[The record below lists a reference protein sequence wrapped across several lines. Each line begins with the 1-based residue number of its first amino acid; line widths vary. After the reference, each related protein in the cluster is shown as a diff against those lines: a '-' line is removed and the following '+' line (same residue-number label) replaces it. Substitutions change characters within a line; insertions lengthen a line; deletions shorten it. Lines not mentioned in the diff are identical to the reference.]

1 MNRAFGPV
9 LLLCGLGLLAS
20 PAESVHI
27 KRATLQT
34 RSGATVAT
42 AEADANGRVVFSR
55 VKPGDYKL
63 TLANAQGRS
72 VTVGDLDGDGVLD
85 VCIAD
90 STAAAAHEVKSP
102 RDPASGQASGKRE
115 AIVGGALPGGAVISA
130 REAGSG
136 MATGRRLHK
145 PMNFIVEWSGSV
157 KGGFQ
162 SELDATSAGKRMPAS
177 TEGRCAVKITA
188 DATPGTIEIQSFSWG
203 LSQSGSSS
211 K

>member
-1 MNRAFGPV
+1 MKPFLVPV

-27 KRATLQT
+27 KRATLQSK
-34 RSGATVAT
+34 SGATVAS
-42 AEADANGRVVFSR
+42 AEADANGRMTFTG
-55 VKPGDYKL
+55 VKPGDYKVVL
-63 TLANAQGRS
+63 TNAAGRS
-72 VTVGDLDGDGVLD
+72 VTVGDLDGDGLLD
-85 VCIAD
+85 VCIAE
-90 STAAAAHEVKSP
+90 SSAAASHEVKSP
-102 RDPASGQASGKRE
+102 RDVATGQASGKRQ

-136 MATGRRLHK
+136 MATGKRMHK
-145 PMNFIVEWSGSV
+145 PIHFVMDWSGTI

-162 SELDATSAGKRMPAS
+162 SEGEATSAGKRMPPS
-177 TEGRCAVKITA
+177 PEGRCAVKITA

-203 LSQSGSSS
+203 LSQTGSSS